1 MIDEDKLLQEN
12 EGDMVAVKLESD
24 HEEEEEEDDQKKT
37 GDKAAMDTSDNKEGE
52 GEKKEGE
59 KADEDEKTLLTE
71 MVRGPIR
78 LSLVLIRDLSNHDLQ
93 QILHR
98 CSKAIL
104 QIERRK
110 GVFTLWFEP
119 RRSIAAL
126 GILRK
131 LAQLKLAGEDY
142 RMECPKALASM
153 IATEKIKLKY
163 PDGKY
168 GNKNKN
174 LYVHDIPKD
183 TTEEVLRGMFPN
195 VASVQLPVDS
205 EGEKMGIAILD
216 YKSGK
221 DANSDLAQNS
231 QVLIGDATC
240 EVSTYFPAPEEAEE
254 QLKKS
259 EKERKDKKRDNWNQ
273 NRQRNRGGGGGGG
286 NRGYDR
292 QGGYGNRGGN
302 YSDNWNRGYMQQ
314 ERTNQM
320 LMNQMQS
327 LASMVMGNQ
336 NRFGNQQSSM
346 GGGYSGDMGYGGD
359 MGGFGGGGG
368 GFGNYQS
375 GYLDDDYGTPN
386 KRRRGGGNMGGGGRS
401 GGNRW

>member
-1 MIDEDKLLQEN
+1 MATDTDMIDEDKLLQEN

-37 GDKAAMDTSDNKEGE
+37 GDK
-52 GEKKEGE
+52 
-59 KADEDEKTLLTE
+59 
-71 MVRGPIR
+71 
-78 LSLVLIRDLSNHDLQ
+78 
-93 QILHR
+93 
-98 CSKAIL
+98 
-104 QIERRK
+104 
-110 GVFTLWFEP
+110 VFTLWFEP

-240 EVSTYFPAPEEAEE
+240 EVSTYFPAPEEVVRGPIRLTLVLIRDLSNHDLQQILHRCSKAVLQIERRKGVMTLWFE
-254 QLKKS
+254 PRHSNPAIGILRKLAQLKLAGDEYTMECPKA
-259 EKERKDKKRDNWNQ
+259 
-273 NRQRNRGGGGGGG
+273 
-286 NRGYDR
+286 
-292 QGGYGNRGGN
+292 
-302 YSDNWNRGYMQQ
+302 
-314 ERTNQM
+314 
-320 LMNQMQS
+320 
-327 LASMVMGNQ
+327 LASMIATEKIKLKYPDGKYGNKNRNLYVHDIPKDTTEEVLRGMFPNVACVQLPVDSDGEKMGVAILDYKSGKDANADLAQ
-336 NRFGNQQSSM
+336 NPQVLIGDSTCEVSAYFPAPEE
-346 GGGYSGDMGYGGD
+346 GGGSKSSDEGCFKCGSKVHYARECEIW
-359 MGGFGGGGG
+359 
-368 GFGNYQS
+368 QR
-375 GYLDDDYGTPN
+375 LN
-386 KRRRGGGNMGGGGRS
+386 KRK
-401 GGNRW
+401 